1 MANQEQVYEN
11 VDLQVIKLL
20 FNSDNG
26 DYKVYAVR
34 ILNPNPALKMT
45 LTQEATITG
54 DMGYYNRRAIITADL
69 VYDDAGSLRYNKPSY
84 KLARLHFGLPKE
96 PRPAVAVD

>member
-26 DYKVYAVR
+26 DYKVYVVR
-34 ILNPNPALKMT
+34 ILNPHGA
-45 LTQEATITG
+45 
-54 DMGYYNRRAIITADL
+54 
-69 VYDDAGSLRYNKPSY
+69 
-84 KLARLHFGLPKE
+84 
-96 PRPAVAVD
+96 